1 MTKCVSIHD
10 RSVQKVAQK
19 AKKRIL
25 RAVKKS
31 AEELRKIHA
40 AVDDP
45 VELDKIVD
53 DILAEVIREL
63 EYTYYVFNASS
74 LKTVLDKL
82 GRQLIHY
89 QDGCAVVLK

>member
-1 MTKCVSIHD
+1 V
-10 RSVQKVAQK
+10 QK

-25 RAVKKS
+25 KAVKKS
-31 AEELRKIHA
+31 AKELRKIRTS
-40 AVDDP
+40 VDGP
-45 VELDKIVD
+45 VELDEIVN
-53 DILAEVIREL
+53 DILAEVIKEL

-74 LKTVLDKL
+74 LKNVLDRL